1 MSDTVDDRKFRRAFG
16 DIARSVDVAL
26 LQEAAKAALDEV
38 RQVLSAIEEDDL
50 EFFSTGPYAD
60 ALSAISG
67 TVTTDSFTAG
77 STTSTQWLTKI
88 TIRAQRQTKY
98 VEAIA
103 KSRDYRELS
112 DEELREKAVA
122 LGDRAPSPD
131 DLALLM
137 VAIEKL
143 FNIDAVSGDL
153 GSKSLPLL
161 FKLLNSLPE
170 GQVKQNDMLKSIVV
184 SKEKGDSSH
193 SKDDASIIINA
204 GELSAANTKTY
215 ETAAGD
221 VQLNSFTSTTLHE
234 IGHSVDAAVRYMKS
248 KGDDLRFGGWR
259 TETPETILTFAV
271 TRFKTTYASAATLA
285 DEIIKPLLNACLTT
299 GDLPEVV
306 PDEAIR
312 TDATVVWCKAVY
324 ANHSNALWRADRG
337 TAASVAN
344 DGRVYIESYAGEWW
358 SYAIAARDQQVSNY
372 QFRSPHE
379 WFAEVYSVRMLGQL
393 PTSHPC
399 YADIPTL
406 DARTPLA
413 AA

>member
-16 DIARSVDVAL
+16 DIARTVDVAL
-26 LQEAAKAALDEV
+26 LQQAAKAALDEV

-50 EFFSTGPYAD
+50 EFFSTGKYAD

-67 TVTTDSFTAG
+67 TVTTDLFTAE

-103 KSRDYRELS
+103 KSRYYRELS
-112 DEELREKAVA
+112 DEELREKAAA
-122 LGDRAPSPD
+122 LGDRAPTPD

-161 FKLLNSLPE
+161 FKLLNRLPE

-193 SKDDASIIINA
+193 SKDDQSIIINA
-204 GELSAANTKTY
+204 GELSTANTNTY

-248 KGDDLRFGGWR
+248 KGSDVRFGGWR
-259 TETPETILTFAV
+259 AETPETILTFAV
-271 TRFKTTYASAATLA
+271 TRFKTTYASASTLA

-306 PDEAIR
+306 PDL
-312 TDATVVWCKAVY
+312 
-324 ANHSNALWRADRG
+324 LWRANRS